1 VTPSSSNEIVSD
13 DQLRHPH
20 CILGGAGYEIL
31 TFSPIFILLFCIF
44 EKKNNMKQVSISLN
58 PEIASAY
65 ENATVEER
73 KKVDYIVN
81 SWLKSIFIKKA
92 DAREELLEIMQTAG
106 KIAQANGLTP
116 EKLLEILNEKE

>member
-1 VTPSSSNEIVSD
+1 
-13 DQLRHPH
+13 
-20 CILGGAGYEIL
+20 
-31 TFSPIFILLFCIF
+31 
-44 EKKNNMKQVSISLN
+44 MKQVSISLN

>member
-1 VTPSSSNEIVSD
+1 
-13 DQLRHPH
+13 
-20 CILGGAGYEIL
+20 
-31 TFSPIFILLFCIF
+31 
-44 EKKNNMKQVSISLN
+44 MKQVSISLN

-81 SWLKSIFIKKA
+81 SWLKSIFVKKV